1 MKNCYL
7 YKIVNQVNGKM
18 YIGITSEPTKRKQRH
33 FSKTGHSAFSIIRT
47 AMDKYG
53 RENFSF
59 ETLCI
64 GSKEYILELEV
75 KAIILYRTCEKEF
88 GYNIKPGGQSGRGY
102 SVNGTKRDIPTFVS
116 GFWFPSRRSAL
127 KSLNMTVNVYKN
139 RKRRGTLENV
149 IQTYQVKSNKGVLR
163 LVQIPRYVGGFWFP
177 SFKIAS
183 EALDRGYS
191 VLVSRHARGDIEQFI
206 PQRRGGNQEADKNS
220 RFGIDPKDHPSS
232 ISVVIN
238 NIKYDSIKQATESTG
253 FSKYIINSRIKENHP
268 DFRYS

>member
-7 YKIVNQVNGKM
+7 YKIVNKINDKM

-33 FSKTGHSAFSIIRT
+33 FSKTGHSAFSIIRK

-59 ETLCI
+59 EILCI

-75 KAIILYRTCEKEF
+75 KAITLYRTCEKKF

-127 KSLNMTVNVYKN
+127 KSLDMTVDVYKN
-139 RKRRGTLENV
+139 RKRRGTLGNIV
-149 IQTYQVKSNKGVLR
+149 QNYSVKSNKGIEKLI
-163 LVQIPRYVGGFWFP
+163 QTPRYISGFWFP
-177 SFKIAS
+177 SFNVAAK
-183 EALDRGYS
+183 ALNKVYS
-191 VLVSRHARGDIEQFI
+191 VLVSRYSRGDVEEFI
-206 PQRRGGNQEADKNS
+206 PQRRGGNQLLGKNKIPS
-220 RFGIDPKDHPSS
+220 EHPSAV
-232 ISVVIN
+232 VVIIK
-238 NIKYDSIKQATESTG
+238 NIKYGSIKEATENTG
-253 FSKYIINSRIKENHP
+253 FSKYIIHSRIKENHP
-268 DFRYS
+268 DFQYA